1 MSIELKPALLAI
13 PFSRRESSDTTQLTT
28 PLGRL
33 PDYLATPL
41 QPGYHS
47 PPVNDLATHPNALV
61 ERCCPVCGSTVNSPA
76 MQKQELRIVR
86 CAQCEM
92 MFASPV
98 SRTYATGQYYD
109 HEGAGYY
116 LSDAKLQSDYSPVRF
131 TRELALFRRHSRSGA
146 VLDVGCSTGAFLYQL
161 GRRWPGEYELVGTD
175 VSGPAVNH
183 ARDKGLHVAAGDF
196 MTLDFGQ
203 HFAAV
208 TLWAVL
214 EHLLDPG
221 AFVRRAESLLEPGG
235 YCFVLVPNAG
245 SLAHRLLGA
254 KYRYVCAQHLNYF
267 RAEHLVRLAGRGLEV
282 LECRTM
288 HFNPL
293 VLWQDLRRPMGEV
306 PDAERAGLLQRT
318 NAMKQSR
325 WLGPARV
332 AYRLGE
338 QLLAAFRLA
347 DNLVLVLQK
356 RD

>member
-1 MSIELKPALLAI
+1 
-13 PFSRRESSDTTQLTT
+13 
-28 PLGRL
+28 
-33 PDYLATPL
+33 
-41 QPGYHS
+41 
-47 PPVNDLATHPNALV
+47 VNDLEKSAVALI
-61 ERCCPVCGSTVNSPA
+61 ERRCPVCGSTVNSPA
-76 MQKQELRIVR
+76 MSKQDLRLVR
-86 CAQCEM
+86 CVQCEM
-92 MFASPV
+92 VFASPV
-98 SRTYATGQYYD
+98 PGRFATGQYYD

-116 LSDAKLQSDYSPVRF
+116 LSEAKLQSDFSPVRF
-131 TRELALFRRHSRSGA
+131 TRESALFRRYCRSGA
-146 VLDVGCSTGAFLYQL
+146 VLDVGCSTGGFLYQVC
-161 GRRWPGEYELVGTD
+161 RRWPGEYELVGTD

-203 HFAAV
+203 HFAAI

-221 AFVRRAESLLEPGG
+221 AFLRRAESLLQPGG
-235 YCFVLVPNAG
+235 YCFVLVPNFG

-267 RAEHLVRLAGRGLEV
+267 RSEHLVRLAGPGFELLEV
-282 LECRTM
+282 RAT

-293 VLWQDLRRPMGEV
+293 VLWQDWQRPMGEV

-325 WLGPARV
+325 WMGPARV

-338 QLLAAFRLA
+338 QLLAAFHLA
-347 DNLVLVLQK
+347 DNLVVVLQK
-356 RD
+356 RN